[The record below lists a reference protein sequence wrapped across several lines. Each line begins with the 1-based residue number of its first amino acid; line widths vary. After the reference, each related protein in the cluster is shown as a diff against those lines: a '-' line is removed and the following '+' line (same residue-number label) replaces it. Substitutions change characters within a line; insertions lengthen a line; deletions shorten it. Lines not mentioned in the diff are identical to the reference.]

1 MSDLMIY
8 SFTVFMGLF
17 AIMNP
22 IANTPIFL
30 ALTANDSPEV
40 TRRVALKGLLLTFC
54 LLASFALLGLYIFE
68 IFGIGLPAF
77 RVTGGALVALIGY
90 QMLQGDNSSVHS
102 PSEGDTQD
110 SLQVALSVAVSPLA
124 VPLLAGPGTIAA
136 VMNFSAGKGA
146 AELLVTLGA
155 VAALCIITYFFF
167 VFGRGMV
174 RFIGQS
180 GLNVVTRMMGLIL
193 AVIGVQM
200 LIDGLKA
207 AFNLPA

>member
-1 MSDLMIY
+1 MSDLMIH

-40 TRRVALKGLLLTFC
+40 TRRVAFKGLLLTFC
-54 LLASFALLGLYIFE
+54 LLASFALLGRYIFE

-90 QMLQGDNSSVHS
+90 HMLQGQSSSVHN
-102 PSEGDTQD
+102 PSEEDTQD

-136 VMNFSAGKGA
+136 VMNFSAGKGTI
-146 AELLVTLGA
+146 ELLVTLGA
-155 VAALCIITYFFF
+155 VATLCILTYFFF

-207 AFNLPA
+207 AFSLPA